1 MQNITEVVLK
11 VVGPFWF
18 TLGKIFIY
26 RTPEMLLTKQE
37 ENRIL
42 KERNYGEGHG
52 GDRHG
57 EPSSESSSESNPST
71 SIMG

>member
-1 MQNITEVVLK
+1 
-11 VVGPFWF
+11 
-18 TLGKIFIY
+18 
-26 RTPEMLLTKQE
+26 MLLTKQE